1 MSDESLIAALVV
13 FTLLAV
19 LYMFGLPQEGIW
31 IP

>member
-13 FTLLAV
+13 FTLLSV
-19 LYMFGLPQEGIW
+19 LYIFGLPQEGIW